1 MKNCWVKSEKY
12 MKIKFNSH
20 DKLLWN
26 KTIEIPSI
34 IPFTIKNRTCYY
46 FDDIIKVK
54 AINVNVNNTLIDEKS
69 YENILVY
76 DNL

>member
-46 FDDIIKVK
+46 FDDII
-54 AINVNVNNTLIDEKS
+54 NVNNTLIGEKS

-76 DNL
+76 DIL